1 MSSSRA
7 NAAARQRRAGD
18 TQTTQQQSSYNSSGS
33 KTRFVQQQQEPPQ
46 PPMNPKLSISDAIA
60 LITLRLGRVENIVS
74 NYDPNAGS
82 SSGNIQLNYDENARM
97 VDEQVF
103 NSIVSRLDALEKG
116 RNVGGPAV
124 GGVNPQLEQRLS
136 VLEKNQKMLIER
148 QQQMPVVATTTPVET
163 TIVND
168 VAEEKLK
175 PMEESI
181 QYVKSELSSVKD
193 LLLKLQSFTM
203 ETNQK
208 LADIVFD
215 TEDKTSAALNN
226 AFMMSLHNSG
236 FNMNMDGGIRI
247 LDGDNVEEMEDQH
260 EGVEIVDEVKDTI
273 QSTNLKELVKQELM
287 NEESGVEQE
296 GASAML

>member
-33 KTRFVQQQQEPPQ
+33 KTRFVQQQEAPQ

-103 NSIVSRLDALEKG
+103 NSIVSRLDALEKA
-116 RNVGGPAV
+116 RNVGSVG

-236 FNMNMDGGIRI
+236 FNMNGGITI
-247 LDGDNVEEMEDQH
+247 LDGDNVEEMEDQP

-296 GASAML
+296 GVSAML

>member
-116 RNVGGPAV
+116 RNVGGSAV
-124 GGVNPQLEQRLS
+124 GNPQLEQRLS

-296 GASAML
+296 GVSAML

>member
-18 TQTTQQQSSYNSSGS
+18 TQSTQQQSSYNSSGS
-33 KTRFVQQQQEPPQ
+33 KTRFVQQQQEAPQ

-60 LITLRLGRVENIVS
+60 LITLRLGRVETIVS

-82 SSGNIQLNYDENARM
+82 SGGGNHQMNYDENMRM

-103 NSIVSRLDALEKG
+103 NSIVSRLEALEKG
-116 RNVGGPAV
+116 RNVGSV
-124 GGVNPQLEQRLS
+124 GGVIEQRLG
-136 VLEKNQKMLIER
+136 VLEKNQKLLIEK
-148 QQQMPVVATTTPVET
+148 QQQAPVAVSSSPVET

-168 VAEEKLK
+168 VTEEKLK

-215 TEDKTSAALNN
+215 VEDKSASALNN
-226 AFMMSLHNSG
+226 AFMMSLHNSA
-236 FNMNMDGGIRI
+236 FNIDMDMGEGITI
-247 LDGDNVEEMEDQH
+247 LDGENEHNVDN
-260 EGVEIVDEVKDTI
+260 EGVEMMDDVNHTI

-287 NEESGVEQE
+287 SEEQE
-296 GASAML
+296 GASSML

>member
-18 TQTTQQQSSYNSSGS
+18 TQQTQQQSSYNSSGS

-124 GGVNPQLEQRLS
+124 GNPQLEQRLS

-247 LDGDNVEEMEDQH
+247 LDGDNVEEMEDPH

-296 GASAML
+296 RASAML

>member
-46 PPMNPKLSISDAIA
+46 PPVNPKLSISDAIA

-74 NYDPNAGS
+74 NYDPNAVSTG
-82 SSGNIQLNYDENARM
+82 GNIQLNYDENMRM

-103 NSIVSRLDALEKG
+103 NSIVSRLEALEKG
-116 RNVGGPAV
+116 RNVGGQAV
-124 GGVNPQLEQRLS
+124 GNPQLEQRLS
-136 VLEKNQKMLIER
+136 VLEKNQKMLIEK
-148 QQQMPVVATTTPVET
+148 QQQTPVVATTSPLET

-175 PMEESI
+175 LMEESI
-181 QYVKSELSSVKD
+181 QYVKSELSNMKD

-215 TEDKTSAALNN
+215 VEDRSATLNN
-226 AFMMSLHNSG
+226 AFMMSLHNSE
-236 FNMNMDGGIRI
+236 FNVNGGITI
-247 LDGDNVEEMEDQH
+247 LDGEQGDNIDVGDEH
-260 EGVEIVDEVKDTI
+260 VEIVDEIKNTI
-273 QSTNLKELVKQELM
+273 QSTNLKELVKKELM
-287 NEESGVEQE
+287 NEETVVEE
-296 GASAML
+296 GAPAIL

>member
-18 TQTTQQQSSYNSSGS
+18 TQSTPQQSSYNSTGS
-33 KTRFVQQQQEPPQ
+33 KTRFVQQQQEAPQ
-46 PPMNPKLSISDAIA
+46 PPMNPKLSISDALA
-60 LITLRLGRVENIVS
+60 LITLRLGRVETIVS

-82 SSGNIQLNYDENARM
+82 SSGGNHQMNYDENMRL

-103 NSIVSRLDALEKG
+103 NSIVSRLDVLEKG
-116 RNVGGPAV
+116 RNVGGSS
-124 GGVNPQLEQRLS
+124 NPQLEQRLS
-136 VLEKNQKMLIER
+136 VLEKNQKMLIEK
-148 QQQMPVVATTTPVET
+148 QQQAPVVTTTTTPVET

-175 PMEESI
+175 PIEYDVNFLKNEL
-181 QYVKSELSSVKD
+181 SELKLV
-193 LLLKLQSFTM
+193 LLKLQSFTM

-208 LADIVFD
+208 LADIVF
-215 TEDKTSAALNN
+215 EDKSAEALNN

-247 LDGDNVEEMEDQH
+247 LDGENEQDIDVQDET
-260 EGVEIVDEVKDTI
+260 VEIVDEVSNTV

-287 NEESGVEQE
+287 SEEE
-296 GASAML
+296 GSSAML

>member
-18 TQTTQQQSSYNSSGS
+18 TQSTQQQSSYNSSGS
-33 KTRFVQQQQEPPQ
+33 KTRFVQQQQQQEAPQ

-60 LITLRLGRVENIVS
+60 LITLRLGRVETIVS

-82 SSGNIQLNYDENARM
+82 GGGNHQMNYDENMRM
-97 VDEQVF
+97 VDQQVF

-116 RNVGGPAV
+116 RNVGPV
-124 GGVNPQLEQRLS
+124 SGVIEQRLG
-136 VLEKNQKMLIER
+136 VLEKNQKMLIEK
-148 QQQMPVVATTTPVET
+148 QQQTPVVVTQEPAET
-163 TIVND
+163 MVVNGLT
-168 VAEEKLK
+168 EEQLK

-181 QYVKSELSSVKD
+181 ESVKSELSSLKD

-215 TEDKTSAALNN
+215 AEDKTSAALNN
-226 AFMMSLHNSG
+226 AFMMSLHNTG

-247 LDGDNVEEMEDQH
+247 LDGDNEQDIDAQD
-260 EGVEIVDEVKDTI
+260 EGVEMIDEVKDTI

-287 NEESGVEQE
+287 NEEE
-296 GASAML
+296 GGTSAML

>member
-18 TQTTQQQSSYNSSGS
+18 TQQTQQTQPQSSYNSSGS
-33 KTRFVQQQQEPPQ
+33 KTRFVQQQQEAPQ

-74 NYDPNAGS
+74 NYDPNAVSS
-82 SSGNIQLNYDENARM
+82 SSGNHQMNYDENMRM

-103 NSIVSRLDALEKG
+103 NSIVSRLEALEKG
-116 RNVGGPAV
+116 RNVGSP
-124 GGVNPQLEQRLS
+124 GVIEQRLS
-136 VLEKNQKMLIER
+136 VLEKNQKMLIEK
-148 QQQMPVVATTTPVET
+148 QQQIPVVGSSTET

-181 QYVKSELSSVKD
+181 QYVKSELSSLKE
-193 LLLKLQSFTM
+193 LLLRLQSFTM
-203 ETNQK
+203 DTNQK

-215 TEDKTSAALNN
+215 VEDKSASALNN

-247 LDGDNVEEMEDQH
+247 LDSENEHDADIEVQDD
-260 EGVEIVDEVKDTI
+260 GVEMIDEVKDTI

-287 NEESGVEQE
+287 SEEE

>member
-18 TQTTQQQSSYNSSGS
+18 TQSTPQQSSYNSTGS
-33 KTRFVQQQQEPPQ
+33 KTRFVQQQQEAPQ

-60 LITLRLGRVENIVS
+60 LITLRLGRVETIVS
-74 NYDPNAGS
+74 NYDPNAGQ
-82 SSGNIQLNYDENARM
+82 SSGNHQMNYDENMRL

-103 NSIVSRLDALEKG
+103 NSIVSRLDVLEKG
-116 RNVGGPAV
+116 RNVGGSS
-124 GGVNPQLEQRLS
+124 NPQLEQRLS
-136 VLEKNQKMLIER
+136 VLEKNQKMLIEK
-148 QQQMPVVATTTPVET
+148 QQQAPVVTTTTTPVET

-175 PMEESI
+175 PIEYDVNFLKNEL
-181 QYVKSELSSVKD
+181 SELKLV
-193 LLLKLQSFTM
+193 LLKLQSFTM

-208 LADIVFD
+208 LADIVF
-215 TEDKTSAALNN
+215 EDKSAEALNN

-236 FNMNMDGGIRI
+236 FNMNMEMNGGITI
-247 LDGDNVEEMEDQH
+247 LDGENEQDIDVQDET
-260 EGVEIVDEVKDTI
+260 VEIVDEVSNTV

-287 NEESGVEQE
+287 SEEEGSSG
-296 GASAML
+296 ML

>member
-18 TQTTQQQSSYNSSGS
+18 TQSTQQQSSYNSSGS
-33 KTRFVQQQQEPPQ
+33 KTRFVQQQQEAPQ

-60 LITLRLGRVENIVS
+60 LITLRLGRVETIVS

-82 SSGNIQLNYDENARM
+82 SGGGNHQMNYDENMRM

-103 NSIVSRLDALEKG
+103 NSIVSRLEALEKG
-116 RNVGGPAV
+116 RNVGSV
-124 GGVNPQLEQRLS
+124 GGFIEQRLG
-136 VLEKNQKMLIER
+136 VLEKNQKLLIEK
-148 QQQMPVVATTTPVET
+148 QQQAPVAVSSSPVET

-168 VAEEKLK
+168 VTEEKLK

-215 TEDKTSAALNN
+215 VEDKSASALNN
-226 AFMMSLHNSG
+226 AFMMSLHNSA
-236 FNMNMDGGIRI
+236 FNIDMDMGEGITI
-247 LDGDNVEEMEDQH
+247 LDGENEHNVDN
-260 EGVEIVDEVKDTI
+260 EGVEMMDDVNHTI

-287 NEESGVEQE
+287 SEEQE
-296 GASAML
+296 GASSML

>member
-18 TQTTQQQSSYNSSGS
+18 TPTTPQQSSYNSTGS

-82 SSGNIQLNYDENARM
+82 NSGNHQMNYDENARM
-97 VDEQVF
+97 VDEEVF

-116 RNVGGPAV
+116 RNVGGSS
-124 GGVNPQLEQRLS
+124 NPQVEQRLS
-136 VLEKNQKMLIER
+136 VLEKNQKMLIEK
-148 QQQMPVVATTTPVET
+148 QQQAPVLAVTPVET

-168 VAEEKLK
+168 VTEEKLK
-175 PMEESI
+175 PME
-181 QYVKSELSSVKD
+181 YDVNFLKSELSELKLV
-193 LLLKLQSFTM
+193 LLKLQSFTM

-208 LADIVFD
+208 LADIVF
-215 TEDKTSAALNN
+215 EDRSEALNN

-236 FNMNMDGGIRI
+236 FNMDMGEGITI
-247 LDGDNVEEMEDQH
+247 LDGDNEEENENQNEDVEF
-260 EGVEIVDEVKDTI
+260 VDEVTDTI
-273 QSTNLKELVKQELM
+273 QSSNLKELVKQELM
-287 NEESGVEQE
+287 NEEEGV
-296 GASAML
+296 SAML

>member
-18 TQTTQQQSSYNSSGS
+18 TQTTPQQSSYNSSGS

-60 LITLRLGRVENIVS
+60 LITLRLGRVETIVS
-74 NYDPNAGS
+74 NYDPNAA
-82 SSGNIQLNYDENARM
+82 SSGGNHQMNYDENMRM
-97 VDEQVF
+97 VDQQVF

-116 RNVGGPAV
+116 RNVGSV
-124 GGVNPQLEQRLS
+124 GGNPQLEQRLG
-136 VLEKNQKMLIER
+136 VLEKNQKMLIEK
-148 QQQMPVVATTTPVET
+148 QQQAPVVVTQGLAET

-168 VAEEKLK
+168 VTEEKLK

-181 QYVKSELSSVKD
+181 QYVKSELSYLKD
-193 LLLKLQSFTM
+193 LLLKLQNFTM

-208 LADIVFD
+208 LSDIVFH
-215 TEDKTSAALNN
+215 EEEKSAAITQSII
-226 AFMMSLHNSG
+226 MSLRESG
-236 FNMNMDGGIRI
+236 MNMDSNIKI
-247 LDGDNVEEMEDQH
+247 IDGEQQDTNFQIGED
-260 EGVEIVDEVKDTI
+260 GLEIDTNNTF

-287 NEESGVEQE
+287 NEESVVEE

>member
-33 KTRFVQQQQEPPQ
+33 KTRFVQQQQEAPQ

-116 RNVGGPAV
+116 RNVGAPG
-124 GGVNPQLEQRLS
+124 NPQLEQRLS

-168 VAEEKLK
+168 VTEEKLK

-236 FNMNMDGGIRI
+236 FNMNGGITI
-247 LDGDNVEEMEDQH
+247 LDGDNAEEMEDQP

>member
-103 NSIVSRLDALEKG
+103 NSIVSRLDALEKA
-116 RNVGGPAV
+116 RNVGSVG

-236 FNMNMDGGIRI
+236 FNMNGGITI
-247 LDGDNVEEMEDQH
+247 LDGDNVEEMEDQP

-296 GASAML
+296 GVSAML

>member
-18 TQTTQQQSSYNSSGS
+18 TPTTPQQSSYNSTGS
-33 KTRFVQQQQEPPQ
+33 KTRFVQQQQEAPQ
-46 PPMNPKLSISDAIA
+46 PHMNPKLSISDAIA

-74 NYDPNAGS
+74 TYDPNAGS
-82 SSGNIQLNYDENARM
+82 NSGNHQMNYDENMRM

-103 NSIVSRLDALEKG
+103 NSIVARLEALEKG
-116 RNVGGPAV
+116 RNMGSVGV
-124 GGVNPQLEQRLS
+124 IEQRLS
-136 VLEKNQKMLIER
+136 VLEKNQKMLLEK
-148 QQQMPVVATTTPVET
+148 QQQVPVVTTTTTPVET

-181 QYVKSELSSVKD
+181 QYVKGELSSVKD

-215 TEDKTSAALNN
+215 VEDKSAEALNN
-226 AFMMSLHNSG
+226 AFMMSLHNSA
-236 FNMNMDGGIRI
+236 FNMNMDMGEGITI
-247 LDGDNVEEMEDQH
+247 LDGDNEEETGTENQN
-260 EGVEIVDEVKDTI
+260 EGVEIVDQVSDTI

-287 NEESGVEQE
+287 NEEEGV
-296 GASAML
+296 SAML

>member
-18 TQTTQQQSSYNSSGS
+18 TQSTPPQSSYNSTGS

-46 PPMNPKLSISDAIA
+46 PQMNPKLSISDAIA

-82 SSGNIQLNYDENARM
+82 NSGNHQMNYDENMRM

-103 NSIVSRLDALEKG
+103 NSIVSRVEALEKG
-116 RNVGGPAV
+116 RNVGSA
-124 GGVNPQLEQRLS
+124 GVIEQRLG
-136 VLEKNQKMLIER
+136 VLEKNQKMLIEK
-148 QQQMPVVATTTPVET
+148 QQQSPVVTTTTTPVET

-168 VAEEKLK
+168 VTEEKLK

-181 QYVKSELSSVKD
+181 QYVKRELSSVKD

-215 TEDKTSAALNN
+215 VQEKSSEALNN
-226 AFMMSLHNSG
+226 AFMMSLHNSA
-236 FNMNMDGGIRI
+236 FNMGMDMDMGEGITI
-247 LDGDNVEEMEDQH
+247 LDGDNEEETGTENQNED
-260 EGVEIVDEVKDTI
+260 VEIVHEVTDTI
-273 QSTNLKELVKQELM
+273 QSSNLKELVKQELM
-287 NEESGVEQE
+287 NEEE

>member
-18 TQTTQQQSSYNSSGS
+18 TQSTPQQSSYNSTGS
-33 KTRFVQQQQEPPQ
+33 KTRFVQQQQEAPQ

-60 LITLRLGRVENIVS
+60 LITLRLGRVETIVS

-82 SSGNIQLNYDENARM
+82 GGGNHQMNYDENMRM
-97 VDEQVF
+97 VDQQVF

-116 RNVGGPAV
+116 RNVGAV
-124 GGVNPQLEQRLS
+124 SGVIEQRLG
-136 VLEKNQKMLIER
+136 VLEKNQKILIEK
-148 QQQMPVVATTTPVET
+148 QQQTPVVVTQAPEET
-163 TIVND
+163 MVVNGLT
-168 VAEEKLK
+168 EEQLK

-181 QYVKSELSSVKD
+181 ESVKSELSSLKD

-215 TEDKTSAALNN
+215 AEDKTSAALNN
-226 AFMMSLHNSG
+226 AFMMSLHNTG
-236 FNMNMDGGIRI
+236 FNMNMNIDGGIKI
-247 LDGDNVEEMEDQH
+247 LDDGDNENEQDMNAQYDAS
-260 EGVEIVDEVKDTI
+260 EIDTNNTF

-287 NEESGVEQE
+287 NEESVVEE
-296 GASAML
+296 GAPAML

>member
-18 TQTTQQQSSYNSSGS
+18 TQSTPQQSSYNSTGS
-33 KTRFVQQQQEPPQ
+33 KTRFVQQQQEAPP

-82 SSGNIQLNYDENARM
+82 NSGNHQMNYDENMRM
-97 VDEQVF
+97 VDQQVF

-116 RNVGGPAV
+116 RNVGAV
-124 GGVNPQLEQRLS
+124 SGVIEQRLG
-136 VLEKNQKMLIER
+136 VLEKNQKILIEK
-148 QQQMPVVATTTPVET
+148 QQQTPVVVTQAPEET
-163 TIVND
+163 MVVNGLT
-168 VAEEKLK
+168 EEQLK
-175 PMEESI
+175 PMEDSIES
-181 QYVKSELSSVKD
+181 VKSELSCLKD

-215 TEDKTSAALNN
+215 AEDKTSAALNN
-226 AFMMSLHNSG
+226 AFMMSLHNTG
-236 FNMNMDGGIRI
+236 FNMNMDMDGGIKI
-247 LDGDNVEEMEDQH
+247 LDDGDNENEQDMNAQYDAS
-260 EGVEIVDEVKDTI
+260 EIDTNNTF

-287 NEESGVEQE
+287 NEESVVEE
-296 GASAML
+296 GAPAML

>member
-18 TQTTQQQSSYNSSGS
+18 TQQTQQQSSYNSSGS
-33 KTRFVQQQQEPPQ
+33 KTRFVQQQQEAPQ

-74 NYDPNAGS
+74 NYDPNAS
-82 SSGNIQLNYDENARM
+82 SSGGNHQMNYDENMRM

-103 NSIVSRLDALEKG
+103 NSIVSRLEALEKG
-116 RNVGGPAV
+116 RNVGSP
-124 GGVNPQLEQRLS
+124 GVIEQRLS
-136 VLEKNQKMLIER
+136 VLEKNQKMLIEK
-148 QQQMPVVATTTPVET
+148 QQQIPVVGNSTET

-168 VAEEKLK
+168 IAEEKLK

-181 QYVKSELSSVKD
+181 QYVKSELSSLKD
-193 LLLKLQSFTM
+193 LLLRLQSFTM
-203 ETNQK
+203 DTNQK

-215 TEDKTSAALNN
+215 VEDKSASALNN

-247 LDGDNVEEMEDQH
+247 LDSENEHDADIEVQDD
-260 EGVEIVDEVKDTI
+260 GVEMIDEVKDTI

-287 NEESGVEQE
+287 SEEE

>member
-18 TQTTQQQSSYNSSGS
+18 TQSTPQQSSYNSSGS

-60 LITLRLGRVENIVS
+60 LITLRLGRVETIVS

-82 SSGNIQLNYDENARM
+82 SGGGNHQMNYDENMRM

-103 NSIVSRLDALEKG
+103 NSIVSRLEALEKG
-116 RNVGGPAV
+116 RNMASVGG
-124 GGVNPQLEQRLS
+124 NPQLEQRLS
-136 VLEKNQKMLIER
+136 VLEKNQKMLIEK
-148 QQQMPVVATTTPVET
+148 QQQTPVVTTTTTPVET

-175 PMEESI
+175 PIEYDVNFLKNEL
-181 QYVKSELSSVKD
+181 SELKLV
-193 LLLKLQSFTM
+193 LLKLQSFTM

-208 LADIVFD
+208 LADIVF
-215 TEDKTSAALNN
+215 EDKSAEALNN

-247 LDGDNVEEMEDQH
+247 LDGENEQDIDVQDED
-260 EGVEIVDEVKDTI
+260 VEIVDEVSNTI

-287 NEESGVEQE
+287 SEESVVAAEE
-296 GASAML
+296 

>member
-18 TQTTQQQSSYNSSGS
+18 TQSTPPQSSYNSTGS
-33 KTRFVQQQQEPPQ
+33 KTRFVQQQQEAPQ

-82 SSGNIQLNYDENARM
+82 NSGNHQMNYDENARM
-97 VDEQVF
+97 VDEEVF

-116 RNVGGPAV
+116 RNVGGST
-124 GGVNPQLEQRLS
+124 NPQVEQRLS
-136 VLEKNQKMLIER
+136 VLEKNQKMLIEK
-148 QQQMPVVATTTPVET
+148 QQQAPVLAVTPVET

-168 VAEEKLK
+168 VTEEKLK
-175 PMEESI
+175 PME
-181 QYVKSELSSVKD
+181 YDVNFLKSELSELKLV
-193 LLLKLQSFTM
+193 LLKLQSFTM

-208 LADIVFD
+208 LADIVF
-215 TEDKTSAALNN
+215 EDRSEALNN

-236 FNMNMDGGIRI
+236 FNMDMGEGITI
-247 LDGDNVEEMEDQH
+247 LDGDNEEENENQNEDVEF
-260 EGVEIVDEVKDTI
+260 VDEVKDTI

-287 NEESGVEQE
+287 NEEEGV
-296 GASAML
+296 SAML

>member
-18 TQTTQQQSSYNSSGS
+18 TQSTPQQSSYNSTGS
-33 KTRFVQQQQEPPQ
+33 KTRFVQQQQEAPQ

-60 LITLRLGRVENIVS
+60 LITLRLGRVETIVS

-82 SSGNIQLNYDENARM
+82 GGGNHQMNYDENMRM
-97 VDEQVF
+97 VDQQVF
-103 NSIVSRLDALEKG
+103 NSIVSRLDTLEKG
-116 RNVGGPAV
+116 RNVGAV
-124 GGVNPQLEQRLS
+124 SGVIEQRLG
-136 VLEKNQKMLIER
+136 VLEKNQKILIEK
-148 QQQMPVVATTTPVET
+148 QQQTPVVVTQAPEET
-163 TIVND
+163 MVVNGLT
-168 VAEEKLK
+168 EEQLK

-181 QYVKSELSSVKD
+181 ESVKSELSSLKD

-215 TEDKTSAALNN
+215 AEDKTSAALNN
-226 AFMMSLHNSG
+226 AFMMSLHNTG
-236 FNMNMDGGIRI
+236 FNMNMNMDGGIKI
-247 LDGDNVEEMEDQH
+247 LDDGDNENEQDMNAQYDAS
-260 EGVEIVDEVKDTI
+260 EIDTNNTF

-287 NEESGVEQE
+287 NEESVVEE
-296 GASAML
+296 GAPAML

>member
-18 TQTTQQQSSYNSSGS
+18 TQTTQQQSSYNSTGS
-33 KTRFVQQQQEPPQ
+33 KTRFVQQPQEPPQ

-74 NYDPNAGS
+74 NYDPNAAS
-82 SSGNIQLNYDENARM
+82 SGGNIQLNYDENMRM

-124 GGVNPQLEQRLS
+124 GNPQVEQRLS
-136 VLEKNQKMLIER
+136 VLEKNQKMLIEK
-148 QQQMPVVATTTPVET
+148 QQQAPAVTTTPVET
-163 TIVND
+163 TIVSD
-168 VAEEKLK
+168 VSEEKLK

-181 QYVKSELSSVKD
+181 QYVKSELSSLKD

-208 LADIVFD
+208 LADIVF
-215 TEDKTSAALNN
+215 EDKSAEALNN

-236 FNMNMDGGIRI
+236 FNMDMNMDGGITI
-247 LDGDNVEEMEDQH
+247 LDGENGVHD
-260 EGVEIVDEVKDTI
+260 EGVEIVDEVSDTI

-287 NEESGVEQE
+287 SEESRVEEE

>member
-18 TQTTQQQSSYNSSGS
+18 TQQTQQQSSYNSSGS
-33 KTRFVQQQQEPPQ
+33 KTRFVQQQQEAPQ

-82 SSGNIQLNYDENARM
+82 NSGNHQMNYDENMRM

-103 NSIVSRLDALEKG
+103 NSIVSRVEALEKG
-116 RNVGGPAV
+116 RNVSAPS
-124 GGVNPQLEQRLS
+124 NPQVEQRLS
-136 VLEKNQKMLIER
+136 VLEKNQKMLIEK
-148 QQQMPVVATTTPVET
+148 QQQAPVLAVTPVET

-168 VAEEKLK
+168 VTEEKLK
-175 PMEESI
+175 PMEYDI
-181 QYVKSELSSVKD
+181 KFLKSELSELKLV
-193 LLLKLQSFTM
+193 LLKLQSFTM

-208 LADIVFD
+208 LADIVF
-215 TEDKTSAALNN
+215 EDRSEALNN

-236 FNMNMDGGIRI
+236 FNMDMNMGEGIRI
-247 LDGDNVEEMEDQH
+247 LDGENENGIEVD
-260 EGVEIVDEVKDTI
+260 EGVGIVDEVSDTI

-287 NEESGVEQE
+287 NEESVVMVEE
-296 GASAML
+296 

>member
-18 TQTTQQQSSYNSSGS
+18 TQSTPQQSSYNSSGS

-46 PPMNPKLSISDAIA
+46 PPTNPKLSISDAIA
-60 LITLRLGRVENIVS
+60 LITLRLGRVETIVS

-82 SSGNIQLNYDENARM
+82 GGGNHQMNYDENMRM
-97 VDEQVF
+97 VDQQVF

-116 RNVGGPAV
+116 RNVGPV
-124 GGVNPQLEQRLS
+124 SGVIEQRLG
-136 VLEKNQKMLIER
+136 VLEKNQKMLIEK
-148 QQQMPVVATTTPVET
+148 QQQTPVVVTQAPAET
-163 TIVND
+163 MVVNGLT
-168 VAEEKLK
+168 EEQLK

-181 QYVKSELSSVKD
+181 ESVKSELSSLKD

-226 AFMMSLHNSG
+226 AFMMSLHNTG
-236 FNMNMDGGIRI
+236 FNMNMNMDGGIKI
-247 LDGDNVEEMEDQH
+247 LDDGDNENEQEMNAQYDPSD
-260 EGVEIVDEVKDTI
+260 IDTNNTF

-287 NEESGVEQE
+287 NEESVVEE
-296 GASAML
+296 GAPAML

>member
-33 KTRFVQQQQEPPQ
+33 KTRFVQQQQEAPQ

-116 RNVGGPAV
+116 RNVGSV
-124 GGVNPQLEQRLS
+124 GGNPQLEQRLS

>member
-18 TQTTQQQSSYNSSGS
+18 TQSTQQQSSYNSSGS
-33 KTRFVQQQQEPPQ
+33 KTRFVQQQQEAPQ

-60 LITLRLGRVENIVS
+60 LITLRLGRVETIVS

-82 SSGNIQLNYDENARM
+82 SGGGNHQMNYDENMRM

-103 NSIVSRLDALEKG
+103 NSIVSRLEALEKG
-116 RNVGGPAV
+116 RNVGSV
-124 GGVNPQLEQRLS
+124 GGVIEQRLG
-136 VLEKNQKMLIER
+136 VLEKNQKLLIEK
-148 QQQMPVVATTTPVET
+148 QQQAPVVVSSSPVET

-168 VAEEKLK
+168 VTEEKLK

-215 TEDKTSAALNN
+215 VEDKSASALNN
-226 AFMMSLHNSG
+226 AFMMSLHNSA
-236 FNMNMDGGIRI
+236 FNMDMGEGITI
-247 LDGDNVEEMEDQH
+247 LDGENEENVDN
-260 EGVEIVDEVKDTI
+260 EGVEMMDDVNHTI

-287 NEESGVEQE
+287 SEEQA
-296 GASAML
+296 GASSML

>member
-18 TQTTQQQSSYNSSGS
+18 TQSTPQQSSYNSSGS

-46 PPMNPKLSISDAIA
+46 PPTNPKLSISDAIA
-60 LITLRLGRVENIVS
+60 LITLRLGRVETIVS

-82 SSGNIQLNYDENARM
+82 GSGNHQMNYDENMRM
-97 VDEQVF
+97 VDQQVF
-103 NSIVSRLDALEKG
+103 NSIVSRLEALEKG
-116 RNVGGPAV
+116 RNVGPV
-124 GGVNPQLEQRLS
+124 SGVIEQRLG
-136 VLEKNQKMLIER
+136 VLEKNQKMLIEK
-148 QQQMPVVATTTPVET
+148 QQQTPVVVTQAPAET
-163 TIVND
+163 MVVNGLT
-168 VAEEKLK
+168 EEQLK

-181 QYVKSELSSVKD
+181 ESVKSELSSLKD

-215 TEDKTSAALNN
+215 AEDKTSAALNN
-226 AFMMSLHNSG
+226 AFMMSLHNTG
-236 FNMNMDGGIRI
+236 FNMNMDGGIKI
-247 LDGDNVEEMEDQH
+247 LDDGDNENEQDMNAQYDPSD
-260 EGVEIVDEVKDTI
+260 IDTNNTF

-287 NEESGVEQE
+287 NEESVVEE
-296 GASAML
+296 GAPAML

>member
-18 TQTTQQQSSYNSSGS
+18 TQSTQPQSSYNSSGS

-60 LITLRLGRVENIVS
+60 LITLRLGRVETIVS

-82 SSGNIQLNYDENARM
+82 SGGGNQQMNYDENMRM

-103 NSIVSRLDALEKG
+103 NSIVSRLDTLEKA
-116 RNVGGPAV
+116 RNVSVPGNQQV
-124 GGVNPQLEQRLS
+124 EQRLS
-136 VLEKNQKMLIER
+136 VLEKNQKLLIEK
-148 QQQMPVVATTTPVET
+148 QQQAPVVVTQSPEER

-168 VAEEKLK
+168 VTEEKLK

-181 QYVKSELSSVKD
+181 QYVKSELSMVKD

-215 TEDKTSAALNN
+215 VEDKSALNN
-226 AFMMSLHNSG
+226 AFMMSLHNSD
-236 FNMNMDGGIRI
+236 FNVNMNSGITI
-247 LDGDNVEEMEDQH
+247 LDGVHDDENSAHDD
-260 EGVEIVDEVKDTI
+260 GVEIVDELNNTI

-287 NEESGVEQE
+287 NEESVVEQ
-296 GASAML
+296 GVSAML

>member
-18 TQTTQQQSSYNSSGS
+18 TQSTPQQSSYNSSGS

-60 LITLRLGRVENIVS
+60 LITLRLGRVETIVS
-74 NYDPNAGS
+74 NYDPNAV
-82 SSGNIQLNYDENARM
+82 SSGGNHQMNYDENMRM
-97 VDEQVF
+97 VDQQVF

-116 RNVGGPAV
+116 RNVGGP
-124 GGVNPQLEQRLS
+124 VNQQVEQRLG
-136 VLEKNQKMLIER
+136 VLEKNQKMLIEK
-148 QQQMPVVATTTPVET
+148 QQQAPVVATPSTPVET

-168 VAEEKLK
+168 VTEEKLK

-181 QYVKSELSSVKD
+181 QYVKSELSTLKD

-208 LADIVFD
+208 LSDIVFD
-215 TEDKTSAALNN
+215 VEDKSALNN
-226 AFMMSLHNSG
+226 AFMMSLHNSD
-236 FNMNMDGGIRI
+236 FNMNMNMNSDIHI
-247 LDGDNVEEMEDQH
+247 LDDEHDEGISSQEEC
-260 EGVEIVDEVKDTI
+260 VEILDEIKNTI
-273 QSTNLKELVKQELM
+273 QSTSLKELVKQELM
-287 NEESGVEQE
+287 NQDTVVEQE
-296 GASAML
+296 ESSML

>member
-18 TQTTQQQSSYNSSGS
+18 TQTTPQQSSYNSTGS
-33 KTRFVQQQQEPPQ
+33 KTRFVQQQQEAPQ

-82 SSGNIQLNYDENARM
+82 NSGNHQMNYDENMRM

-103 NSIVSRLDALEKG
+103 NSIVSRVEALEKG
-116 RNVGGPAV
+116 RNVGAPS
-124 GGVNPQLEQRLS
+124 NPQVEQRLS
-136 VLEKNQKMLIER
+136 ILEKNQKMLIEK
-148 QQQMPVVATTTPVET
+148 QQQAPVLAVTPVET

-168 VAEEKLK
+168 VTEEKLK
-175 PMEESI
+175 PMEYDI
-181 QYVKSELSSVKD
+181 NFLKSELSELKLV
-193 LLLKLQSFTM
+193 LLKLQSFTM

-208 LADIVFD
+208 LADIVF
-215 TEDKTSAALNN
+215 EDKSAEALNN
-226 AFMMSLHNSG
+226 AFMMSLHNSA
-236 FNMNMDGGIRI
+236 FNMNMNMDSGITI
-247 LDGDNVEEMEDQH
+247 LDGENENGIEVD
-260 EGVEIVDEVKDTI
+260 EGVGIVDEVSDTI

-287 NEESGVEQE
+287 NEESVVMVEE
-296 GASAML
+296 

>member
-124 GGVNPQLEQRLS
+124 GNPQLEQRLS

-181 QYVKSELSSVKD
+181 QYVKNELSSVKD

-296 GASAML
+296 GVSAML

>member
-18 TQTTQQQSSYNSSGS
+18 TPSTPQQSSYNSTGS

-82 SSGNIQLNYDENARM
+82 NSGNHQMNYDENARM
-97 VDEQVF
+97 VDEEVF

-116 RNVGGPAV
+116 RNVGGQAV
-124 GGVNPQLEQRLS
+124 GNPQLEQRLS
-136 VLEKNQKMLIER
+136 VLEKNQKMLIEK
-148 QQQMPVVATTTPVET
+148 QQQMPVVGSSTET

-168 VAEEKLK
+168 VTEEKLK
-175 PMEESI
+175 PIEYDI
-181 QYVKSELSSVKD
+181 NFLKSELSELKLV
-193 LLLKLQSFTM
+193 LLKLQSFTM

-208 LADIVFD
+208 LANIVF
-215 TEDKTSAALNN
+215 EDRSEALNN

-236 FNMNMDGGIRI
+236 FNMDMDMGEGIQI
-247 LDGDNVEEMEDQH
+247 LDGDNENDTGIEVD
-260 EGVEIVDEVKDTI
+260 EGIEIMDEVKHTI

-287 NEESGVEQE
+287 NQEE

>member
-124 GGVNPQLEQRLS
+124 GNPQLEQRLS

-181 QYVKSELSSVKD
+181 QYVKNELSSVKD

-236 FNMNMDGGIRI
+236 FNMNMDCGIRI

-296 GASAML
+296 GVSAML

>member
-18 TQTTQQQSSYNSSGS
+18 TQTTPQQSSYNSSGS

-60 LITLRLGRVENIVS
+60 LITLRLGRVETIVS

-82 SSGNIQLNYDENARM
+82 GGGNHQMNYDENMRM
-97 VDEQVF
+97 VDQQVF

-116 RNVGGPAV
+116 RNVGAV
-124 GGVNPQLEQRLS
+124 SGVIEQRLG
-136 VLEKNQKMLIER
+136 VLEKNQKILIEK
-148 QQQMPVVATTTPVET
+148 QQQTPVVVTQGPAET
-163 TIVND
+163 MVVNGLT
-168 VAEEKLK
+168 EEQLK

-181 QYVKSELSSVKD
+181 ESVKSELSSLKD

-215 TEDKTSAALNN
+215 AEDKTSAALNN
-226 AFMMSLHNSG
+226 AFMMSLHNTG
-236 FNMNMDGGIRI
+236 FNMNMDGGIKI
-247 LDGDNVEEMEDQH
+247 LDDGDNENEQDMNAQYDPSD
-260 EGVEIVDEVKDTI
+260 IDTNNTF

-287 NEESGVEQE
+287 NEESVVEE
-296 GASAML
+296 GAPAML